1 MGLLNKQRQV
11 VRQLGRLVDGFE
23 LDALHVKQGAGVGP
37 GVPGHDAEVRLFQV
51 CLRDD
56 DVLDGLRA
64 HKVAQA
70 ARVVKVQVGDDEE
83 VNVLR
88 LQTLLGQRLLDGDA
102 LGHGV
107 VVQHLLAVQLGK
119 VFAVAGVIE
128 DVAQGGVLDE
138 QRHRR

>member
-1 MGLLNKQRQV
+1 M
-11 VRQLGRLVDGFE
+11 
-23 LDALHVKQGAGVGP
+23 
-37 GVPGHDAEVRLFQV
+37 
-51 CLRDD
+51 
-56 DVLDGLRA
+56 DGLRA

-70 ARVVKVQVGDDEE
+70 ARVVKVQVRDDEE
-83 VNVLR
+83 VDVLR
-88 LQTLLGQRLLDGDA
+88 LQALLGQRLLDGDA

-119 VFAVAGVIE
+119 LLAVAGVIE

>member
-1 MGLLNKQRQV
+1 MNR
-11 VRQLGRLVDGFE
+11 
-23 LDALHVKQGAGVGP
+23 
-37 GVPGHDAEVRLFQV
+37 
-51 CLRDD
+51 
-56 DVLDGLRA
+56 LRA

-83 VNVLR
+83 VDVLR
-88 LQTLLGQRLLDGDA
+88 LQALLGQRLLDGDA

-107 VVQHLLAVQLGK
+107 VVQHLLAVQRSK
-119 VFAVAGVIE
+119 VLAVAGVIE

>member
-1 MGLLNKQRQV
+1 MNR
-11 VRQLGRLVDGFE
+11 
-23 LDALHVKQGAGVGP
+23 
-37 GVPGHDAEVRLFQV
+37 
-51 CLRDD
+51 
-56 DVLDGLRA
+56 LRA
-64 HKVAQA
+64 HKVAQTA
-70 ARVVKVQVGDDEE
+70 CVVKVQVGDDKE
-83 VNVLR
+83 VDILR

-107 VVQHLLAVQLGK
+107 VVQHLLAVQLSK

>member
-1 MGLLNKQRQV
+1 M
-11 VRQLGRLVDGFE
+11 
-23 LDALHVKQGAGVGP
+23 
-37 GVPGHDAEVRLFQV
+37 
-51 CLRDD
+51 
-56 DVLDGLRA
+56 DGLRA

-83 VNVLR
+83 INVLR
-88 LQTLLGQRLLDGDA
+88 LQALLGQRLLDGDA

-107 VVQHLLAVQLGK
+107 VVQHLLAVQRGK